1 MRTLVACLL
10 FPSAQSHTQ
19 KRVSHTLPLRKSLT
33 LLGLAALLL
42 GCADTVQPIA
52 QPPEGYDAIRFLRT
66 VVVRDHAV
74 NDITFAAGSVFLSD
88 RLDTRGKF
96 YCGQFQ
102 VGVQVIAAC
111 LKARAPQ
118 TLILVHPLGFE
129 IERPLP
135 AGTFEFT
142 KVKVGDK

>member
-1 MRTLVACLL
+1 MT
-10 FPSAQSHTQ
+10 TGI
-19 KRVSHTLPLRKSLT
+19 LT
-33 LLGLAALLL
+33 LLKKLKLLGFATML
-42 GCADTVQPIA
+42 VGCADTMQPIA

-74 NDITFAAGSVFLSD
+74 NDITFVAGSVFLSD

-102 VGVQVIAAC
+102 VGIQVIAAC
-111 LKARAPQ
+111 MKVRAPQ

-142 KVKVGDK
+142 KVRVGDK